1 MYSTPFRLHPVA
13 VADRLL
19 ARRGALIASS
29 GSATSISFFRPVML
43 WLLGIGSVSQRRVRQ
58 RSGRS
63 GHFGLRQPASWMIA
77 DRLESMEYSVPR
89 SATSASRRGGTGRP
103 QTGPA

>member
-1 MYSTPFRLHPVA
+1 MY
-13 VADRLL
+13 
-19 ARRGALIASS
+19 RRHFAFTRWPWRIDFSRAAAALIASS

-63 GHFGLRQPASWMIA
+63 
-77 DRLESMEYSVPR
+77 V
-89 SATSASRRGGTGRP
+89 TSGCGSLRRG
-103 QTGPA
+103 